1 MGKSSARLI
10 VRSTAKRM
18 QSASPYWR
26 RAAHGARFLKGAS
39 EFALRVPAVNVAA
52 AVRADR

>member
-1 MGKSSARLI
+1 MGKSFARFI